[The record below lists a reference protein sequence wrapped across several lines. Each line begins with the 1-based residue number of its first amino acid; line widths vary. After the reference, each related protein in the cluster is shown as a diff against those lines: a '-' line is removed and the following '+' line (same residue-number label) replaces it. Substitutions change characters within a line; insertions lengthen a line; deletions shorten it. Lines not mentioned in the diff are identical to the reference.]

1 MYGHR
6 VRRFES
12 LWFRTLE
19 KGSKNAKGFSRE
31 GKGLIYSCKRGEK
44 KLKLNLFT
52 GCEQYHEH

>member
-1 MYGHR
+1 MDLGLGDL
-6 VRRFES
+6 S

-19 KGSKNAKGFSRE
+19 KGSKNAEGFSRE